1 MSEYPIVKCPT
12 CKQRGDWFA
21 EKYGP
26 FCSNRCKL
34 LDLGQW
40 FDEEQKISGPLRP
53 EHIVDMS
60 DEEMDQLIEGGGME
74 LSESED

>member
-1 MSEYPIVKCPT
+1 MSKYPIVKCPT
-12 CKQRGDWFA
+12 CKERGDWFGA
-21 EKYGP
+21 AYGP

-34 LDLGQW
+34 IDLGQW

-60 DEEMDQLIEGGGME
+60 DEEMDQLIQDGGME
-74 LSESED
+74 LSESSD

>member
-12 CKQRGDWFA
+12 CKQRGDWFS

-74 LSESED
+74 LSESEE